1 MILAIDTS
9 TTALSVA
16 IGNRAGETTR
26 QTWVDDGV
34 YIHAERLLPLVD
46 ELLKTCGIDKHQL
59 EAVAFSGGPGSY
71 TGLRI
76 GASTAKAIA
85 HAAGIPILPVDTCE
99 VLAQGAVRRGDA
111 QPGEHIYAAL
121 DARRMEVFTAG
132 FRVTSDTPWSRLE
145 RLGKTQ
151 AAVLDGDGAVPPQD
165 AFPQLDE
172 NANALWVGD
181 GALKLQKMLSNPS
194 HWKFLAAA
202 PEAQDVLTL
211 SAARWAAGHTADLAY
226 YEPAYLKEFAAALPK
241 NPLGLGRL
249 TQNRLPKSLQ
259 S

>member
-16 IGNRAGETTR
+16 IGNREGETNR
-26 QTWVDDGV
+26 QNWVDDGV
-34 YIHAERLLPLVD
+34 YIHAERLLPVVD
-46 ELLKTCGIDKHQL
+46 ELLQTSGIDKHQL

-111 QPGEHIYAAL
+111 KTGDHIYAAL

-132 FRVTSDTPWSRLE
+132 FRVTPASSFLGLE

-151 AAVLDGDGAVPPQD
+151 AAVLDGVGAIPPQE

-172 NANALWVGD
+172 NACALWVGD
-181 GALKLQKMLSNPS
+181 GALKLQKTLSNHA
-194 HWKFLAAA
+194 HWKFLEAM

-211 SAARWAAGHTADLAY
+211 AAAQWAAGHAADLAY
-226 YEPAYLKEFAAALPK
+226 YEPAYLKDFAAALPK
-241 NPLGLGRL
+241 NPLGLGEL
-249 TQNRLPKSLQ
+249 TEDRLPKSLR